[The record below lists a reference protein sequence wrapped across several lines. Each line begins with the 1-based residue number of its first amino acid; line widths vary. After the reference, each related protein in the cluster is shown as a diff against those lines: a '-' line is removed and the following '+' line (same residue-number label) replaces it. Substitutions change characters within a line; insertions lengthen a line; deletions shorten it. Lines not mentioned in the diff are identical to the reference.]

1 MPAPPPPAARPGRGR
16 RPAAEVRGAVLAAAG
31 AMLLENGLRDIT
43 FEKVAARAGA
53 SKMTLYK
60 WWPSPGALA
69 FDAYFAATEQT
80 LRFDDTGDLAAD
92 LTRQL
97 RAFTGFLTSPGNGQ
111 VIAELIGAA
120 QSDPDLAAAL
130 DERYTLPR
138 RALAVRRLRSAQ
150 EAGQIRAG
158 TDLESVVDQ
167 LWGACYHRL
176 LLPARPLDA
185 DFAGTLVRNLLTGIA
200 APDPDASPA

>member
-1 MPAPPPPAARPGRGR
+1 MTAETAAARPGRGR
-16 RPAAEVRGAVLAAAG
+16 RPAAEVRAAVLAAAG

-43 FEKVAARAGA
+43 FEKVATRAGA

-80 LRFDDTGDLAAD
+80 LAFDDTGDLEAD

-97 RAFTGFLTSPGNGQ
+97 HAFVGFLTSREHGP
-111 VIAELIGAA
+111 VVAELVGAA
-120 QSDPDLAAAL
+120 QSDPDLGAAFA
-130 DERYTLPR
+130 ERYTLPR
-138 RALAVRRLRSAQ
+138 RALAVARLRTARD
-150 EAGQIRAG
+150 AGQLRPDV
-158 TDLESVVDQ
+158 DLESLVDQ

-185 DFAGTLVRNLLTGIA
+185 DFADTLVRNLLSGIR
-200 APDPDASPA
+200 

>member
-1 MPAPPPPAARPGRGR
+1 
-16 RPAAEVRGAVLAAAG
+16 
-31 AMLLENGLRDIT
+31 MLLENGLRDIT

-130 DERYTLPR
+130 NERYTLPR

-200 APDPDASPA
+200 TPDPDASPA